1 VTDEQQGNPLAS
13 MAGKKFLYKQ
23 PEILTYESHGKLGII
38 PSEQPFGFVE
48 NERAIPLTMVEIS
61 SAQRHYPIVF
71 SNVDNPVPMAVTGL
85 PGGGN
90 LFIDEN
96 GRWDP
101 DCYVPSYLRC
111 YPFAFAAQEDGSRAL
126 VLDRAAETIQENS
139 RFPFFVGEEP
149 SAEVRAVMQ
158 FVGEY
163 EEERKRTGEFTRLLV
178 KHKVLDQMQ
187 ANYTV
192 EGSNEQKV
200 LATYVGINLQK
211 LNALDSK
218 VIVELHESGWLAPM
232 YMMHYSMQCW
242 RPLRLRADAQNA

>member
-1 VTDEQQGNPLAS
+1 
-13 MAGKKFLYKQ
+13 
-23 PEILTYESHGKLGII
+23 
-38 PSEQPFGFVE
+38 
-48 NERAIPLTMVEIS
+48 MVEIS

-71 SNVDNPVPMAVTGL
+71 SNVDNPVPMAVLGL

-178 KHKVLDQMQ
+178 KQIVLDQMQ

-242 RPLRLRADAQNA
+242 RPLRLRADAKNT

>member
-1 VTDEQQGNPLAS
+1 MADEQQGNPLAS

-23 PEILTYESHGKLGII
+23 PEILTYESHGKLGIT
-38 PSEQPFGFVE
+38 PSEQSFDFVK

-71 SNVDNPVPMAVTGL
+71 SNVDNPVPMAVLGL

-158 FVGEY
+158 FVGE
-163 EEERKRTGEFTRLLV
+163 LSLI
-178 KHKVLDQMQ
+178 H
-187 ANYTV
+187 
-192 EGSNEQKV
+192 
-200 LATYVGINLQK
+200 I
-211 LNALDSK
+211 
-218 VIVELHESGWLAPM
+218 
-232 YMMHYSMQCW
+232 
-242 RPLRLRADAQNA
+242 